1 MPSFLRT
8 QSRATTAFLTRLFN
22 SRFFIISLF
31 LHLLLVV
38 TIGGTVLFQRYV
50 EPPDFS
56 AAAGEGFVTPD
67 NAPQAPQQQQ
77 QQPLQQQPTFTVTA
91 PTTAATAPSMSAI
104 TTTAPTQTAFTI
116 PAIVTPTIGPN
127 LNALTQPVNA
137 PAAPVMSGNMPMDVA
152 KGIAGFTGGWQK
164 GGGGAGGSGGSSMK
178 SREFQ
183 FTAYLAK
190 YSSGDWNATVQLSRD
205 KKIVGGSLPNLLY
218 VIGKL
223 SRDKIIAEPQ
233 AVPLDLSSDEIF
245 AKKPPFIFFCGHRD
259 FTLTET
265 EVQNLRKYV
274 QLGGCIWGDSSLPGL
289 RSRFDIAFRREMR
302 RVVPDVDKN
311 FEPLP
316 MSHDIFSRNPAKVYF
331 TDIVGVPPGM
341 NYYQE
346 PVYAL
351 KIYGEIAVLYTANDY
366 GDMWQ
371 FGINERG
378 EIDTRRDENYRY
390 VALDEAMYAK
400 RDLYFRNISAP
411 ALFATYKFGTNII
424 VHLLTRWESK
434 VRNVVPG
441 GL

>member
-1 MPSFLRT
+1 MSVFV
-8 QSRATTAFLTRLFN
+8 ARLFN

-38 TIGGTVLFQRYV
+38 TVGGTVLFQRYV

-56 AAAGEGFVTPD
+56 ADAGEGFVTPT
-67 NAPQAPQQQQ
+67 NAPQPPQQ
-77 QQPLQQQPTFTVTA
+77 QQPLQQQPAFTVTA
-91 PTTAATAPSMSAI
+91 PTAATAPSMAAI
-104 TTTAPTQTAFTI
+104 TTSAPTQTDFSI
-116 PAIVTPTIGPN
+116 PNIVTPTIGPN
-127 LNALTQPVNA
+127 LTALAQPANL
-137 PAAPVMSGNMPMDVA
+137 PAAPAMSGNMPADVA
-152 KGIAGFTGGWQK
+152 KGIASFSGGWQK
-164 GGGGAGGSGGSSMK
+164 GGSGGTSGSSMK
-178 SREFQ
+178 TRQFQ

-190 YSSGDWNATVQLSRD
+190 YSGGDWAATVRLSRD
-205 KKIVGGSLPNLLY
+205 KKTITGGSLPNLLY
-218 VIGKL
+218 VISKL
-223 SRDKIIAEPQ
+223 SRDKIVAEPQ
-233 AVPLDLSSDEIF
+233 AEPLDLSSDAIF

-316 MSHDIFSRNPAKVYF
+316 MNHEIFSRNPAKVYY
-331 TDIVGVPPGM
+331 TDIVGVPAGM
-341 NYYQE
+341 NFYQE

-351 KIYGEIAVLYTANDY
+351 KIYDEIAVLYTANDY

-371 FGINERG
+371 FGLNERG
-378 EIDTRRDENYRY
+378 EIDNRRDENGHF
-390 VALDEAMYAK
+390 VALNESMYAK
-400 RDLYFRNISAP
+400 RDLYFRNINPP
-411 ALFATYKFGTNII
+411 ALFATYKFGTNLI
-424 VHLLTRWESK
+424 VHLLTRWEDK
-434 VRNVVPG
+434 TRNVPR